1 MSLKRRLLNEEFVD
15 RLTRRGRH
23 AQDRAIDVGH
33 GQAEPGGD
41 GGALRRSRMHAQS
54 CRENRLDRPP
64 EKGYIW
70 RAMTVRELLDAI
82 HALPRPDRLR
92 LVEQLNGE
100 AVSDRL
106 SSDEL
111 QPPPGSML
119 DLVDGF
125 YVYTGL
131 LADAALDHRVDREA
145 RIDHVIACL
154 NAPRS

>member
-1 MSLKRRLLNEEFVD
+1 
-15 RLTRRGRH
+15 
-23 AQDRAIDVGH
+23 
-33 GQAEPGGD
+33 
-41 GGALRRSRMHAQS
+41 
-54 CRENRLDRPP
+54 
-64 EKGYIW
+64 
-70 RAMTVRELLDAI
+70 MTVRELLDAI